1 MKMGIKVLSIAGMVL
16 LASFSGGCMGGIS
29 LFSSEHKH
37 THYESSPET
46 DQRIKELEQK
56 IEQMEQGAP
65 TREVLN
71 AQ

>member
-1 MKMGIKVLSIAGMVL
+1 
-16 LASFSGGCMGGIS
+16 MGGIS

-56 IEQMEQGAP
+56 IEQLEQNAP
-65 TREVLN
+65 TSEVPN
-71 AQ
+71 AY